1 MNTFNEIQLNNQRCS
16 DVCETLYKTISPFAR
31 SKGLI
36 VDDLDGHWCF
46 CVYKGDK
53 SLALSIS
60 VPPDVCGNRSR
71 DGGKPSI
78 YSTALIDCEDN
89 ICYDDDL
96 GYDDIKHFNSVEGLL
111 KEISTILLV

>member
-1 MNTFNEIQLNNQRCS
+1 MFNEIQLNNQRCS
-16 DVCETLYKTISPFAR
+16 VACETLYKTISPFAR

-36 VDDLDGHWCF
+36 VDDYNGHWCF

-53 SLALSIS
+53 SLGLSII

-78 YSTALIDCEDN
+78 YTTTLIDCEDN
-89 ICYDDDL
+89 RCYDDNL
-96 GYDDIKHFNSVEGLL
+96 GYDDIKHFNSVKGLL
-111 KEISTILLV
+111 KEISNILLV